1 MIQSNDLKG
10 KGKGKAKSPPSGGG
24 GSPSEAGSSGLSQRP
39 GWNNSP
45 LRNPP
50 GALNGL
56 NPITKEPWQDIAKQ
70 DIAIRMNFGSREKL
84 GLPEYEDAPN
94 GLVLEAKHKR
104 AVKAATAVPWNQD
117 IVRHMP
123 PALRGQ
129 KVVRRAEPW
138 SEDHNDSIDELN
150 VIDGTSINEIY
161 EVTADRENRVKHT
174 ITQPTWDQSIKLGK
188 RSKKQG
194 TEKLEA
200 ARRANTFR
208 EQRRMGTRAGAP
220 TDQHSSRAPAGGG
233 GGGGKSK
240 ASKDKDLTVLS

>member
-1 MIQSNDLKG
+1 MIQSNDIS
-10 KGKGKAKSPPSGGG
+10 KGKGKAKTPSPTKGSGA
-24 GSPSEAGSSGLSQRP
+24 SEAGSSGMSQRP
-39 GWNNSP
+39 AWNSSP

-50 GALNGL
+50 GSLNGL
-56 NPITKEPWQDIAKQ
+56 NPVTKEPWQEIAKE
-70 DIAIRMNFGSREKL
+70 DMAIRMNFGSRDAL

-104 AVKAATAVPWNQD
+104 AVKAAAAVPWNQD

-123 PALRGQ
+123 PVLRGQ

-138 SEDHNDSIDELN
+138 NEDHDDSIDELN
-150 VIDGTSINEIY
+150 VVDGTSINELY
-161 EVTADRENRVKHT
+161 AVTADRENRVKHT
-174 ITQPTWDQSIKLGK
+174 ITQPAWDQSIKLGK

-194 TEKLEA
+194 VEKLEA
-200 ARRANTFR
+200 ARRAQTFR

-220 TDQHSSRAPAGGG
+220 VIGSSRGAAGGG

-240 ASKDKDLTVLS
+240 GGKDKEPTMLS